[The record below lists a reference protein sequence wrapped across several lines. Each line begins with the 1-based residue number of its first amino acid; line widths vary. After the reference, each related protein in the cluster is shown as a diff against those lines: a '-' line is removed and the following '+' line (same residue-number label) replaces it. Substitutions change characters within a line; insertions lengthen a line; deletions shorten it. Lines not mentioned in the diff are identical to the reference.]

1 MAELSQ
7 SSKDL
12 ISKYEFW
19 QKSLRPK
26 EGVLTI
32 HVDEVASR
40 VAVFYEQ
47 IRIIIDWKEEHLMR
61 RAAIIRKLKR
71 RFLDLELNDFSTQNI
86 AEPLVLELIRGG
98 YFPNDRIEESKILD
112 VQRII
117 EKYIF
122 ILKNNPEYKKG
133 RIGLQFY
140 TKILEIGAC
149 EIEETLAPSLK
160 EMAIIDFMFSHMQE
174 RIKINEKIY
183 QGNLLKKEDADI
195 QIYIGVQ
202 KALFKLDDP
211 IMGYNILKY
220 KYPYWD
226 NPSEQDLLK
235 LSQNIHKILQDIEF
249 ALGNPLQNKFYAICE
264 RYDTPYLI
272 LGDILASD
280 VTGKII
286 KEIDQPSIL
295 EDLIKKAYTSR

>member
-40 VAVFYEQ
+40 VAAFYEQ
-47 IRIIIDWKEEHLMR
+47 IRTIIDWKEEHLMR

-272 LGDILASD
+272 LGDDRKS
-280 VTGKII
+280 
-286 KEIDQPSIL
+286 
-295 EDLIKKAYTSR
+295 